1 MAAEKNSMARNDE
14 LAKIFKMAIRAE
26 QRAQKM
32 YRHALAQ
39 CDDQDMRGVLIGLCE
54 DEERHEKEIAGLY
67 KELQRFFAM
76 EDRMEG
82 KLHPKKSVGAEK
94 KKSAP

>member
-1 MAAEKNSMARNDE
+1 MAGEKKSMARNEE
-14 LAKIFKMAIRAE
+14 LAKIFKMAIKAE

-32 YRHALAQ
+32 YRHALTQ
-39 CDDQDMRGVLIGLCE
+39 CDDEDMRGVLIGLCD

-76 EDRMEG
+76 EDLMEG
-82 KLHPKKSVGAEK
+82 KLHPKKSVRAEK
-94 KKSAP
+94 KKNAP